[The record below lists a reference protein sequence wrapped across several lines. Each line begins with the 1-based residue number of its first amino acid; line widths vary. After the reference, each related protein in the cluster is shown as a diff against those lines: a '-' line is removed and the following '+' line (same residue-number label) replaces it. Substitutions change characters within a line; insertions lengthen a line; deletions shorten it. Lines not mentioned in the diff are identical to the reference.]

1 MGLVLVLVFVLLV
14 FVRPSQVRSG
24 QERKGKVKSGAH
36 VWRFDIPRPLFED
49 TASTDGKRC
58 WIFLFFYVYIIL
70 VITCMDVIVRIL
82 DVTIFSVRCYAMRYY
97 AMLCFCIY
105 FYLSLSKFMSLYI
118 SHECVC

>member
-1 MGLVLVLVFVLLV
+1 MGLVLVLVLVFVLLV

-58 WIFLFFYVYIIL
+58 WIFLFFLCVYNFGNYLYECDGTDIGCDYLLGAMLCYAIL
-70 VITCMDVIVRIL
+70 
-82 DVTIFSVRCYAMRYY
+82 CYAM
-97 AMLCFCIY
+97 LLHLFL
-105 FYLSLSKFMSLYI
+105 FKS
-118 SHECVC
+118 V